1 MSVIEIENE
10 LKQMP
15 DAQRLIA
22 IEIATA
28 LIKKNLTEK
37 TSENKLSLEE
47 AAALLYEDY
56 LYDEEL
62 TAVTRALD
70 GEDIHDV

>member
-10 LKQMP
+10 LKQMS
-15 DAQRLIA
+15 DTQRLIV
-22 IEIATA
+22 IEIATG

-37 TSENKLSLEE
+37 NSENKLSLEE
-47 AAALLYEDY
+47 AAELLYEDY

-70 GEDIHDV
+70 GEDFHDA

>member
-10 LKQMP
+10 LKQMS
-15 DAQRLIA
+15 DTQRLIV
-22 IEIATA
+22 IEIATG

-37 TSENKLSLEE
+37 KSENKLSLEE
-47 AAALLYEDY
+47 AAELLYEDY

-62 TAVTRALD
+62 MAVTRALD
-70 GEDIHDV
+70 GEDFHDV

>member
-1 MSVIEIENE
+1 MSVIEIENK
-10 LKQMP
+10 LKQMS
-15 DAQRLIA
+15 DTQRLIV
-22 IEIATA
+22 IEIATG

-47 AAALLYEDY
+47 AAELLYEDY

-62 TAVTRALD
+62 TAVTRALN
-70 GEDIHDV
+70 GEDFHDV